1 MNYTYYI
8 GLIDSE
14 KSDREVGGNGFV
26 GERTNK
32 TKDER
37 RNKKIIERT
46 GKEELKE
53 RENGGLER
61 DETEKRA
68 EKLKRRSRKRE
79 DNRLRIDRK

>member
-14 KSDREVGGNGFV
+14 KSDRVVGGNGLV

-32 TKDER
+32 AEDE

-46 GKEELKE
+46 EKEKLKGGE
-53 RENGGLER
+53 KGGLER
-61 DETEKRA
+61 EMKQ
-68 EKLKRRSRKRE
+68 KRE
-79 DNRLRIDRK
+79 QRN